1 MCQTVGDRPALFY
14 LILLRSL
21 HAGIN
26 YHYPQF
32 ASKEK
37 EAQMEVQYYLP
48 RATKLGK
55 AALGFDS
62 LACCD
67 KKACHFKAP
76 SMVHKEKTILKRNK

>member
-1 MCQTVGDRPALFY
+1 
-14 LILLRSL
+14 
-21 HAGIN
+21 
-26 YHYPQF
+26 
-32 ASKEK
+32 
-37 EAQMEVQYYLP
+37 MEVQYYLP